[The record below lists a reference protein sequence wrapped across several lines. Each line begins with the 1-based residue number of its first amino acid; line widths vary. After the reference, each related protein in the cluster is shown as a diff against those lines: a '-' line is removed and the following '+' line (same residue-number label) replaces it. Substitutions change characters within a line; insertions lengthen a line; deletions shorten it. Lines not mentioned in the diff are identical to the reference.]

1 MVLLQLGK
9 LLQATLSS
17 DLGSSIHD
25 THFQMYLF
33 LPHVITTYSGK
44 TFQEFV
50 TERIFVPLNMTA
62 TTYNLT
68 AADESG
74 LMSQSF
80 IFTGRRIPVIFQDPR
95 AASFIAG
102 AGGVISNA
110 IDMVS

>member
-1 MVLLQLGK
+1 
-9 LLQATLSS
+9 
-17 DLGSSIHD
+17 
-25 THFQMYLF
+25 MYLF

-68 AADESG
+68 AADDSG

-80 IFTGRRIPVIFQDPR
+80 IFTGRRIPIIFQDPT
-95 AASFIAG
+95 AANFIAG

-110 IDMVS
+110 VDMVRQLRAGPGVLAMLTIGRDCRRSGRRPS